1 MELVMEM
8 TLNSTQAHLERLTSS
23 CDAPSTSFL
32 MSLILNVMLSRICGQ
47 FNT

>member
-1 MELVMEM
+1 MMEM
-8 TLNSTQAHLERLTSS
+8 SLHSKQAAHLERLTSS

-32 MSLILNVMLSRICGQ
+32 MSLILIVMLSRICGQ